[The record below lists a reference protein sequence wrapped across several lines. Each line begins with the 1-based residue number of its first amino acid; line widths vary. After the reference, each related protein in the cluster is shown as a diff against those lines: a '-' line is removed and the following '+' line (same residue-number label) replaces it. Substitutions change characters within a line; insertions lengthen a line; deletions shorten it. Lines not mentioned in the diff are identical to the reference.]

1 MHWKLQVLSNAA
13 DDAKRSRPI
22 WSIWW
27 SICNQSSNVNLAIDS
42 LIDLLCESMINLQL
56 NDNDQ
61 SKRDEWVE
69 LDNIF
74 EHLDD
79 IQVDWLN
86 QILFIR

>member
-1 MHWKLQVLSNAA
+1 
-13 DDAKRSRPI
+13 
-22 WSIWW
+22 
-27 SICNQSSNVNLAIDS
+27 
-42 LIDLLCESMINLQL
+42 MINLQL